1 MAKHERFRYYL
12 HVGPDG
18 LRQSEQTELETHLSD
33 CALCRT
39 YAAELAALKAG
50 LGHAM
55 RARWAGYSPSPDLS
69 DRVPMRLQRK
79 IRQDHTLNVVN
90 AVSAAAVVVLIGAL
104 SWLLVQQIR
113 PVPVIPV
120 QHGVTAS
127 PPSPAA
133 PEADAWPDLP
143 GLSTFGGRFR
153 LLGFALPAARLVPGD
168 PVDMTLYWQT
178 INEPAAISNIFVHL
192 VGADGR
198 LAAQADTPLAA
209 GTCMAI
215 ARYSAGMI
223 ATCSSLLL
231 PQGLSP
237 GQYQLVV
244 GIYDRASGQ
253 RLTTET
259 GGSEVALTAIEIGV
273 SPAETSPPAAM
284 PTPALSATS
293 PGEPGIDSTDSPI
306 PPNNESKIVFASN
319 SMIYT
324 IDADDGELT
333 PVAQVEGEMLCCP
346 RWSPDRQQIGFGIGG
361 GNYFGVYV
369 VNADGSELKIL
380 TYVRRTDGD
389 SPPLV
394 PVWSQDGHQLEIVRG
409 TYSVVEEDS
418 SPDGQRIAFVG
429 YEPEYH
435 REVADLYV
443 KNADGTAVTKL
454 TTDPLRIWG
463 IDW

>member
-1 MAKHERFRYYL
+1 MSTPKHEQVRYYL
-12 HVGPDG
+12 HVGRDG
-18 LRQSEQTELETHLSD
+18 LKPSEQTELETHLSD
-33 CALCRT
+33 CAPCRA
-39 YAAELAALKAG
+39 YAAELTSLKTG
-50 LGHAM
+50 LSHTM

-69 DRVPMRLQRK
+69 DRVHTRLQRK
-79 IRQDHTLNVVN
+79 IRQDHALKLVN
-90 AVSAAAVVVLIGAL
+90 TVSVAAVVVLVVAL
-104 SWLLVQQIR
+104 GWLLVQQIR

-127 PPSPAA
+127 PPPPAA

-153 LLGFALPAARLVPGD
+153 LLGFSLSASRLVPGE
-168 PVDMTLYWQT
+168 PVDMALYWQT
-178 INEPAAISNIFVHL
+178 IDEPAATTTIFVHL
-192 VGADGR
+192 VGSDGR
-198 LAAQADTPLAA
+198 LAAQADAPLAA
-209 GTCMAI
+209 GTCTAI
-215 ARYSAGMI
+215 ARYSVGMM
-223 ATCSSLLL
+223 AACSSLLV
-231 PQGLSP
+231 PQGLAP

-244 GIYDRASGQ
+244 GIYDRATGQ

-259 GGSEVALTAIEIGV
+259 GRSEVALTAIEIGV
-273 SPAETSPPAAM
+273 LPAETLPSNA
-284 PTPALSATS
+284 
-293 PGEPGIDSTDSPI
+293 
-306 PPNNESKIVFASN
+306 SKIAFASD
-319 SMIYT
+319 SIIYT

-369 VNADGSELKIL
+369 VNADGSGLKNL

-389 SPPLV
+389 RPPLV
-394 PVWSQDGHQLEIVRG
+394 PVWSPDGQQIEVVDG
-409 TYSVVEEDS
+409 TWSLVEEDS

-443 KNADGTAVTKL
+443 KNADGTDVTKL